1 MMTSV
6 KNIMSYSRNFFF
18 AVWKVFKLLSM
29 PAKFESINGSSVSSE
44 KV

>member
-1 MMTSV
+1 MTSV
-6 KNIMSYSRNFFF
+6 KNIMSYSRNFF